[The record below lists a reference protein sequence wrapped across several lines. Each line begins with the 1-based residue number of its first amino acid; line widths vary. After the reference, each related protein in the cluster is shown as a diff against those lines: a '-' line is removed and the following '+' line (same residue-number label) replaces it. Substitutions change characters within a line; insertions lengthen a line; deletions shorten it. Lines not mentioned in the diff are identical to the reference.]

1 MATKAQPR
9 VAIDLPGASPAVLAL
24 RHELLGT
31 LGKRVATFALDQL
44 EVEIVAGLDAL
55 WAIVRRPGKGGLAM
69 RAAHAP
75 GGCLDVRAT
84 QPKSGGARI
93 TLKTV
98 IGTQV
103 IEFDAAPVGLPVLG
117 VKVTLT
123 PAVPLLLPFLSR
135 DLYPVD
141 ARDDPLGASG
151 QVEAAQR
158 GLNSGLIYFHIDE
171 PGFGTVL
178 YFQDMT
184 SLNDYFRATKT
195 VPNASVGGE
204 WPELGYLPPT
214 PPQSGTPPTDPLPV
228 GTPVILS
235 DAKLVFHE
243 SIARDEQDMA
253 LRFVQML
260 GAAYR
265 HIDLP
270 PTVFRDWVGRAEKT
284 LIDLDTAP
292 EATIR
297 HYGHRYIHPYT
308 DAEYPDVM
316 VQMSVTASIHDFAA
330 WKEEPIPLEEA
341 FAAGLGKFHDT
352 RLKTM
357 RRYLP
362 NVGKDKDKLAVD
374 SWYLYHP
381 LLNLGRLAIDGDK
394 RARRLFTRSLDFA
407 IRAAHHFD

>member
-1 MATKAQPR
+1 MATKAKPR
-9 VAIDLPGASPAVLAL
+9 VATDLPGASPAVLAL
-24 RHELLGT
+24 RHELGAA
-31 LGKRVATFALDQL
+31 LGKRIARFELGQL
-44 EVEIVAGLDAL
+44 TIDLFAGLDAL
-55 WAIVRRPGKGGLAM
+55 WAIVRRPGKGGLAV

-75 GGCLDVRAT
+75 GGCLEARAT
-84 QPKSGGARI
+84 GLKTGGARV
-93 TLKTV
+93 TLNTV
-98 IGTQV
+98 LGRQI
-103 IEFDAAPVGLPVLG
+103 IEFGISAIGLPILS

-135 DLYPVD
+135 DLYPLD
-141 ARDDPLGASG
+141 AHDDPLGAAG
-151 QVEAAQR
+151 TVEAAQR
-158 GLNSGLIYFHIDE
+158 GLNSGLIYFHIDQ

-184 SLNDYFRATKT
+184 SLNDYFRATRTK
-195 VPNASVGGE
+195 PDASVGGE

-214 PPQSGTPPTDPLPV
+214 PPQSGTPPTDPLPA

-235 DAKLVFHE
+235 DARLVFHE
-243 SIARDEQDMA
+243 GVACDEQDMA

-270 PTVFRDWVGRAEKT
+270 PTEFRDWVRRADRT
-284 LIDLDTAP
+284 LHDLDTAP

-308 DAEYPDVM
+308 AAEYPDVM
-316 VQMSVTASIHDFAA
+316 VQMSVTASLHDYAT
-330 WKEEPIPLEEA
+330 WKQEPIPLEAEL
-341 FAAGLGKFHDT
+341 AAGLARFHDT
-352 RLKTM
+352 KLATM

-374 SWYLYHP
+374 SWYL
-381 LLNLGRLAIDGDK
+381 
-394 RARRLFTRSLDFA
+394 
-407 IRAAHHFD
+407 